1 MQGGLF
7 QRFSSAV
14 AVGAGR
20 PAAFLVAVGLIVAWA
35 ASAPLFGFST
45 TWQLVVNTVT
55 TIVTFLMVFV
65 LQHSQ
70 NRDSEALQAKLDDL
84 IVAVSRADNR
94 LVGAEKLSSHELHA
108 LRRAIEREV
117 RASEATIEVDP
128 AGTGV
133 AAMADRP
140 G

>member
-94 LVGAEKLSSHELHA
+94 LVGAEKLSSHELEA
-108 LRRAIEREV
+108 LRQSV
-117 RASEATIEVDP
+117 RQEARNGEATMRTGTRP
-128 AGTGV
+128 AGG
-133 AAMADRP
+133 AIPAEPPR
-140 G
+140 

>member
-20 PAAFLVAVGLIVAWA
+20 PAAFLAAVVLIAVWA
-35 ASAPLFGFST
+35 ASGPLFGFST

-84 IVAVSRADNR
+84 IVAAGRADNR

-117 RASEATIEVDP
+117 LQGAATIDTDP
-128 AGTGV
+128 GGTGV
-133 AAMADRP
+133 AATADRH